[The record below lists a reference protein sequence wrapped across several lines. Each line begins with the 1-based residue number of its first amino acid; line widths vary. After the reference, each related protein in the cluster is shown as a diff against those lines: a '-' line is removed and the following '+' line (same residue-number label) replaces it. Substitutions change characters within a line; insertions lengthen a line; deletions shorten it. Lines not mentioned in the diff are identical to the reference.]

1 MSPEI
6 KKFKAGLSRQYACL
20 TLHRPSNVDR
30 FEDLEPV
37 VKALQD
43 ISQNIP
49 VVFPC
54 HPKTRSRLEEFG
66 LMTGM
71 QEPVLQRS
79 GSGLLCP

>member
-1 MSPEI
+1 M
-6 KKFKAGLSRQYACL
+6 KFKAGLPREYACL
-20 TLHRPSNVDR
+20 TLHRTSNVDR

-37 VKALQD
+37 VQALQG

-54 HPKTRSRLEEFG
+54 HPRTRSRLEEFG
-66 LMTGM
+66 LMNGM

-79 GSGLLCP
+79 GSSLLCP